1 MPLLYEMEYFR
12 NISTKI
18 ETLQDLGEEL
28 ASEKSEENVVT
39 STNTDSSSSETK

>member
-18 ETLQDLGEEL
+18 KTLQDLGEEL
-28 ASEKSEENVVT
+28 ASVKSEEIVVT
-39 STNTDSSSSETK
+39 NTGSSCLETK